1 MSPIELS
8 WTAKKSGVKKC
19 LEILPL
25 RGGGVGPLMANA
37 ILNFHFD
44 FLNPSLTRS
53 KSTAVL
59 LYILVA
65 SFQYIIPDNIEPLT
79 PPNSREFFLKLVR
92 FVEAFGR
99 DCLKCLNFKKPIDDE
114 FCFLDCK
121 FKGPNLVTII
131 QSRHLFANTSAPS
144 MD

>member
-1 MSPIELS
+1 MGALCCVTWLVGGMDGSDHTP
-8 WTAKKSGVKKC
+8 WTVTSTSAPAV
-19 LEILPL
+19 LI
-25 RGGGVGPLMANA
+25 
-37 ILNFHFD
+37 
-44 FLNPSLTRS
+44 TRS

-131 QSRHLFANTSAPS
+131 QSRHLFANTTAPS